1 MIATTVEGETW
12 SEAFRDIWMVE
23 SYSLFGVV
31 LPMNFLR
38 FNSDTYIGEIGHKV
52 PDGDAPL
59 QTADGEAIRLFTVSY
74 MYFGVMDD
82 DKH

>member
-1 MIATTVEGETW
+1 MFPTTVEGETW

-23 SYSLFGVV
+23 SYNLFGVV

-38 FNSDTYIGEIGHKV
+38 FNSNTFIGEIGHKV
-52 PDGDAPL
+52 PDEAEPL
-59 QTADGEAIRLFTVSY
+59 QTVCGETIRLFTVSY
-74 MYFGVMDD
+74 MYYGVMDD